1 MAAFLY
7 ERKKYCIC
15 KRVGGLVEQILPNK
29 QKVAG
34 SSLTE
39 ADILRGSAFKFQI
52 GQISTDL
59 NEYYPVPSS
68 SRHAVMRDRN

>member
-15 KRVGGLVEQILPNK
+15 KRVGGLGEQILPNK
-29 QKVAG
+29 QTVAG
-34 SSLTE
+34 SILTE

-52 GQISTDL
+52 CQISTDL
-59 NEYYPVPSS
+59 NEYYPVPS
-68 SRHAVMRDRN
+68 RHHAVIMRDRN